1 MARIASIFLILAA
14 AVVAALGSVPALAAE
29 KRATL
34 RLINPEISVN
44 GMRIKHIVAMLDGR
58 DFGECWG
65 DRRQPGDV
73 CIKSRPI
80 EPGPHV
86 LELVLDPIATTYFR
100 SVDTFNAGMNGEWTL
115 DLKGLA
121 VDGAKTSD
129 YLSLFQGLQPVEGC
143 RAALERLASMSS
155 CTIDEFGAL
164 GPAFAEALGQC
175 GKSVPDG
182 GKDEIEAA
190 FSAVVDNHF
199 SLDLARCRP
208 RAEIEKLPAEITAFG
223 RPYDGWPLG
232 RGSWRWARN
241 ADVDLSAVNG
251 LAVAL
256 EKLQA
261 ELPAMAKR
269 VTVVDS
275 IIDAFLSR
283 DAAPVFQAAMNTPF
297 SLDAETPEG
306 QRNLLLLSNARYFY
320 DARYAD
326 FIAEGAAKDRE
337 LDCARNDWEAKRMID
352 YFKEKGSLSAAAV
365 NAMLAM
371 AARVPRDM
379 GQGACGSVI
388 DLHLESPVDAAE
400 RLRRFFALDCAET
413 RAPQQ
418 RGSSLVAFLGTEPRT
433 DDADLRQKR
442 RALQQQLRP
451 EFAQCLGESQRVAA
465 AAINA
470 GALAEA
476 AKRGCKIGPNATCSR
491 ITLRRADL
499 HGADL
504 NGAKLDEATLEEADL
519 KGANLAGAD
528 LKSANLDNATL
539 TGVTLDRANLEQ
551 IYARK
556 TDLHGLDFTGTRSMR
571 AANLSDSD
579 LKGANFAGVT
589 LAGARLAG
597 ADLTGAN
604 LAGADLSGAMLEMA
618 HLRGSDLRHAKLD
631 GARLKN
637 ADLTGAKLEGAS
649 LREAMLSGAIL
660 KDAALAGADLARS
673 PLDGVT
679 WLNGCKLAE
688 KGSCAGIDLH
698 GLSLAHLSLG
708 GIDLSGANLAGADLS
723 FAWLEGADL
732 HGADL
737 RGANVQQTI
746 FRGANLAGA
755 NLTGSEGGS
764 PQFDGADMS
773 ETILRDG
780 KKCAPGAK
788 VDRLHD
794 C

>member
-1 MARIASIFLILAA
+1 MGRMAGIFVILAA
-14 AVVAALGSVPALAAE
+14 VVVAGAGCAPAMAAA

-34 RLINPEISVN
+34 RLINPEIFLN
-44 GMRIKHIVAMLDGR
+44 GMRIKHIVATLDGR

-65 DRRQPGDV
+65 DRRQPGNV
-73 CIKSRPI
+73 CIKPQPI
-80 EPGPHV
+80 APGPHV
-86 LELVLDPIATTYFR
+86 LELVLDPLATTYFH
-100 SVDTFNAGMNGEWTL
+100 SVDQFTVGLSGEWTL

-121 VDGAKTSD
+121 VDGAKTGD
-129 YLSLFQGLQPVEGC
+129 YLTLLQGLQPVEGC

-175 GKSVPDG
+175 GKSVPDAD
-182 GKDEIEAA
+182 KDAIEAA
-190 FSAVVDNHF
+190 FSGIVDNHF
-199 SLDLARCRP
+199 SLELARCRP
-208 RAEIEKLPAEITAFG
+208 RAEIEKLPAEVTAFG
-223 RPYDGWPLG
+223 QPYDGWPLE
-232 RGSWRWARN
+232 RGAWRWARDV
-241 ADVDLSAVNG
+241 DVDLSAVTG
-251 LAVAL
+251 LAEAL

-269 VTVVDS
+269 VAVVDS
-275 IIDAFLSR
+275 IIGAFLAH
-283 DAAPVFQAAMNTPF
+283 DAAPVFQAAMSAPF
-297 SLDAETPEG
+297 SLDPETPDG
-306 QRNLLLLSNARYFY
+306 QRNLLLLSNARHFY

-337 LDCARNDWEAKRMID
+337 LDCARSDWEAKRMID
-352 YFKEKGSLSAAAV
+352 YFKEKDSLSAAAV
-365 NAMLAM
+365 SAMLAM
-371 AARVPRDM
+371 AQRVPPDM
-379 GQGACGSVI
+379 GQGACGYVI
-388 DLHLESPVDAAE
+388 DLRLASPVDPAE
-400 RLRRFFALDCAET
+400 RLRRFFALDCAES
-413 RAPQQ
+413 RASAQ
-418 RGSSLVAFLGTEPRT
+418 RGGGLEAFLENTPRT
-433 DDADLRQKR
+433 DDAEQRKR
-442 RALQQQLRP
+442 RGELQQKMRQ
-451 EFAQCLGESQRVAA
+451 EFASCLAA
-465 AAINA
+465 TKQLASATA
-470 GALAEA
+470 TSSALAEA
-476 AKRGCKIGPNATCSR
+476 AKRGCKIEPNATCSKVV
-491 ITLRRADL
+491 LRRADL

-504 NGAKLDEATLEEADL
+504 KGAKLDEATLEEVDL
-519 KGANLAGAD
+519 KGANLVGAD
-528 LKSANLDNATL
+528 LHGAILDNAAL
-539 TGVTLDRANLEQ
+539 AGATLDGANLEQ

-571 AANLSDSD
+571 TANLSDSD
-579 LKGANFAGVT
+579 LKGANLAGVS

-597 ADLTGAN
+597 ADFTGAN
-604 LAGADLSGAMLEMA
+604 LAGADLSSAMLEKA
-618 HLRGSDLRHAKLD
+618 HLRGSDLRRAKLD

-637 ADLTGAKLEGAS
+637 ADLTGARLDGAS

-660 KDAALAGADLARS
+660 KDAELAGTDLAKS

-688 KGSCAGIDLH
+688 KGSCAGVDLH

-708 GIDLSGANLAGADLS
+708 GIDLSGANLGGTDLS

-746 FRGANLAGA
+746 FRGANLSGA
-755 NLTGSEGGS
+755 NLESSEGGS
-764 PQFDGADMS
+764 PQFDGANMS

-788 VDRLHD
+788 ADRFHD